1 MNRTTTGLCLAALL
15 VSCSMNSVLRADE
28 LLMRDNFFV
37 ADETRHQWVTEHNG
51 RTGMLTVRGALL
63 SSPCTLETNEVE
75 LPLPEQKE
83 GIMTRY
89 VLKLNLLG
97 CGDGGAVTSATS
109 VAGRD
114 SMMVMQSA
122 LLTGVE
128 DGVLQPEQ
136 RMVSTGR
143 AVVYGGANQFTY
155 WLSEAQQQALAGQQA
170 TDRAQGKPYMN
181 PRDNTALLRLR
192 LDYELERRKAE

>member
-37 ADETRHQWVTEHNG
+37 ADETRHQWVNEHNG
-51 RTGMLTVRGALL
+51 RTGMLIVRGALL

-75 LPLPEQKE
+75 LPLQKSTE

-109 VAGRD
+109 ADGSGGWRAAAGAADGQHGACCCVRWCE
-114 SMMVMQSA
+114 SVH
-122 LLTGVE
+122 LL
-128 DGVLQPEQ
+128 
-136 RMVSTGR
+136 
-143 AVVYGGANQFTY
+143 
-155 WLSEAQQQALAGQQA
+155 
-170 TDRAQGKPYMN
+170 
-181 PRDNTALLRLR
+181 
-192 LDYELERRKAE
+192 AE

>member
-1 MNRTTTGLCLAALL
+1 MNRTTTGLCLATLL

-28 LLMRDNFFV
+28 IVPQNDFFV
-37 ADETRHQWVTEHNG
+37 ADESRHQWVNEHNG
-51 RTGMLTVRGALL
+51 RTGMLTVSGALL

-75 LPLPEQKE
+75 LPLQKSTE

-97 CGDGGAVTSATS
+97 CGDGGAVTSAGS

-128 DGVLQPEQ
+128 DGVLQLEQ

-155 WLSEAQQQALAGQQA
+155 WLSEAQQQALVGRWV
-170 TDRAQGKPYMN
+170 TERMQGKRHLN
-181 PRDNTALLRLR
+181 PRENPALLRLR
-192 LDYELERRKAE
+192 LDYE

>member
-1 MNRTTTGLCLAALL
+1 MSRTTTGICLVALL
-15 VSCSMNSVLRADE
+15 LSCSMDSVLRADE
-28 LLMRDNFFV
+28 LLMRDDFFV
-37 ADETRHQWVTEHNG
+37 ADESRHQWTNERNE
-51 RTGMLTVRGALL
+51 RTGMLFVSGALL

-97 CGDGGAVTSATS
+97 CGNGGAVTSATS
-109 VAGRD
+109 VAGRE

-122 LLTGVE
+122 LLTGV
-128 DGVLQPEQ
+128 DNSVLQPGQ
-136 RMVSTGR
+136 QTVSTGR

-155 WLSEAQQQALAGQQA
+155 WLNDTQWQAIE
-170 TDRAQGKPYMN
+170 RVQGRPYMN
-181 PRDNTALLRLR
+181 QRDNTTMLRLR
-192 LDYELERRKAE
+192 LDYE

>member
-28 LLMRDNFFV
+28 LVIKDDYFV
-37 ADETRHQWVTEHNG
+37 ADETRHQWINERNG
-51 RTGMLTVRGALL
+51 RTGMLLVSGALL
-63 SSPCTLETNEVE
+63 SSPCSLETNEVV

-89 VLKLNLLG
+89 MLKLNLLG
-97 CGDGGAVTSATS
+97 CGDGGAVTSAGST
-109 VAGRD
+109 AGRE

-122 LLTGVE
+122 LLTGGE
-128 DGVLQPEQ
+128 GRLLQPDQ

-155 WLSEAQQQALAGQQA
+155 YLSETQQQALAGQQA
-170 TDRAQGKPYMN
+170 ADRAQGKPYMN

-192 LDYELERRKAE
+192 LDYE

>member
-28 LLMRDNFFV
+28 LVMRDNFFV
-37 ADETRHQWVTEHNG
+37 ADETRHQWVNEHNG
-51 RTGMLTVRGALL
+51 RTGMLTVSGALL
-63 SSPCTLETNEVE
+63 SSPCTLETNEVD
-75 LPLPEQKE
+75 LPLQKSTE

-97 CGDGGAVTSATS
+97 CGD
-109 VAGRD
+109 
-114 SMMVMQSA
+114 
-122 LLTGVE
+122 
-128 DGVLQPEQ
+128 
-136 RMVSTGR
+136 
-143 AVVYGGANQFTY
+143 GGANQFTY

-181 PRDNTALLRLR
+181 PRDNSALLRLR
-192 LDYELERRKAE
+192 LDYE

>member
-28 LLMRDNFFV
+28 LVMRDNFFV
-37 ADETRHQWVTEHNG
+37 ADETRHQWVNEHNG
-51 RTGMLTVRGALL
+51 RTGMLTVSGALL

-97 CGDGGAVTSATS
+97 CGDGDVVTSATS
-109 VAGRD
+109 VARRD

-122 LLTGVE
+122 LLTGME
-128 DGVLQPEQ
+128 DGALQPEQ
-136 RMVSTGR
+136 RKVSTGR
-143 AVVYGGANQFTY
+143 AVVYGGTNQFTY
-155 WLSEAQQQALAGQQA
+155 WLSEEQQQSLAGQQT
-170 TDRAQGKPYMN
+170 TDRAQGKPHMN
-181 PRDNTALLRLR
+181 PRGNTALLRLQ
-192 LDYELERRKAE
+192 LDYE

>member
-28 LLMRDNFFV
+28 LVMWDDFFV
-37 ADETRHQWVTEHNG
+37 ADETRHQRVNERNG

-75 LPLPEQKE
+75 LPLQKSTE

-89 VLKLNLLG
+89 ALKLNLLG
-97 CGDGGAVTSATS
+97 CGDGGAVTSAGS

-128 DGVLQPEQ
+128 GSGLLQPDQ

-192 LDYELERRKAE
+192 LDYE

>member
-28 LLMRDNFFV
+28 LVMRDNFFV
-37 ADETRHQWVTEHNG
+37 ADETRHQWVNEHNG

-75 LPLPEQKE
+75 LPLQKSTE
-83 GIMTRY
+83 GVMTRY

-97 CGDGGAVTSATS
+97 CGDGGAVTSAGS

-136 RMVSTGR
+136 RMVSMGH

-155 WLSEAQQQALAGQQA
+155 WLTEAQQQALAGQQA
-170 TDRAQGKPYMN
+170 ADRAQGKPYMN
-181 PRDNTALLRLR
+181 PRDNPALLRLR
-192 LDYELERRKAE
+192 LDYE

>member
-28 LLMRDNFFV
+28 LVIKDDYFV
-37 ADETRHQWVTEHNG
+37 ADETRHQWINERND
-51 RTGMLTVRGALL
+51 RTGMLLVSGALL
-63 SSPCTLETNEVE
+63 SSPCSLETNEVV

-89 VLKLNLLG
+89 MLKLNLLG
-97 CGDGGAVTSATS
+97 CGDGGAVTSAGST
-109 VAGRD
+109 AGRE

-128 DGVLQPEQ
+128 GRLLQPDQ

-155 WLSEAQQQALAGQQA
+155 YLSETQQQALAGQQA
-170 TDRAQGKPYMN
+170 ADRAQGKPYMN

-192 LDYELERRKAE
+192 LDYE

>member
-28 LLMRDNFFV
+28 LVMRDNFFV
-37 ADETRHQWVTEHNG
+37 ADETRHQWVNEHNG
-51 RTGMLTVRGALL
+51 RTGMLTVSGALL

-75 LPLPEQKE
+75 LPLQKITE

-97 CGDGGAVTSATS
+97 CGDGGAVTSAGS

-128 DGVLQPEQ
+128 DGVLLPEQ

-155 WLSEAQQQALAGQQA
+155 WLSEAQQQALAGLQA
-170 TDRAQGKPYMN
+170 TDRAQGKPCMN
-181 PRDNTALLRLR
+181 PRGNTALLRLQ
-192 LDYELERRKAE
+192 LDYE

>member
-28 LLMRDNFFV
+28 LVMRDNFFV
-37 ADETRHQWVTEHNG
+37 ADETRHQWVNEHNG

-75 LPLPEQKE
+75 LPLQKSTE

-89 VLKLNLLG
+89 ALKLNLLG

-143 AVVYGGANQFTY
+143 VCVR
-155 WLSEAQQQALAGQQA
+155 WCKSVHLLA
-170 TDRAQGKPYMN
+170 
-181 PRDNTALLRLR
+181 
-192 LDYELERRKAE
+192 E